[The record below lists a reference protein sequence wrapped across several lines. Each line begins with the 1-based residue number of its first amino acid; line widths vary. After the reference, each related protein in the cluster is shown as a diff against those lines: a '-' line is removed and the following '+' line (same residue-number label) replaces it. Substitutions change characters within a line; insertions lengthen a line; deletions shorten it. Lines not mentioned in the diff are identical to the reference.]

1 MIKKGSE
8 NLVVD
13 HLSRL
18 INKEVTQE
26 ELDIQDEFPDEFLLV
41 VGERPWFADIANY
54 KATWIIPNKRGGT
67 LMQLLMLDYTL
78 RVFSALST

>member
-1 MIKKGSE
+1 MFFRCLIHPLIVFSVIKDKKGST

-54 KATWIIPNKRGGT
+54 KAMGIIPNKRG
-67 LMQLLMLDYTL
+67 
-78 RVFSALST
+78 AL

>member
-26 ELDIQDEFPDEFLLV
+26 ELDIQDEFPDESLLA
-41 VGERPWFADIANY
+41 VGERLWFANIANY
-54 KATWIIPNKRGGT
+54 KATRIIPNKHG
-67 LMQLLMLDYTL
+67 
-78 RVFSALST
+78 AL

>member
-1 MIKKGSE
+1 MFFRCLIHPLIVFSVIKDKKGST

-26 ELDIQDEFPDEFLLV
+26 ELDIQDESLLAM
-41 VGERPWFADIANY
+41 GERPWFADIANY
-54 KATWIIPNKRGGT
+54 KAMGIIPNKRG
-67 LMQLLMLDYTL
+67 
-78 RVFSALST
+78 AL

>member
-26 ELDIQDEFPDEFLLV
+26 ELDIQDEFPDESLLV
-41 VGERPWFADIANY
+41 VGERLWFADIANY
-54 KATWIIPNKRGGT
+54 KATRIIPNKRG
-67 LMQLLMLDYTL
+67 
-78 RVFSALST
+78 AL